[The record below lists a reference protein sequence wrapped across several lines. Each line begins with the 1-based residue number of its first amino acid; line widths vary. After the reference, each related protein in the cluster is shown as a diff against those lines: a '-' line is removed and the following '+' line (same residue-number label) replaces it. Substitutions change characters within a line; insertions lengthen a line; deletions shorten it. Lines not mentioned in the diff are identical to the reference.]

1 MDSQKARA
9 AYDAQGF
16 VYMPGALQGDLLEQV
31 QAAFER
37 AAEKKALPD
46 LLNQDDVFLD
56 LVDHPAWFSVVRV
69 VVGDDV
75 QLRYIRG
82 GVVQPNTDS
91 GSGWHCD
98 LSGLNGVYLPDSVI
112 MTKLFVYLQDVPEN
126 GACLALVPG
135 SHRYDLGHPLPD
147 IDTHEAMPHHTKMV
161 VKAGDAVLMNG
172 YTWHARFH
180 NQSIVPRQVIES
192 SYIHAWM
199 KNQYQFDD
207 FSPRLQKRILASHNR
222 RQLFGVPTPEAPNS
236 KNSATPG
243 QSDWQRRLEDGPPYH
258 PVEVGI

>member
-1 MDSQKARA
+1 MDPQKARA
-9 AYDAQGF
+9 AYDAQGY
-16 VYMPGALQGDLLEQV
+16 VYIPGALAGDLLKQV
-31 QAAFER
+31 QAAFDR
-37 AAEKKALPD
+37 AAEKKELQD
-46 LLNQDDVFLD
+46 LLHQDDLFLD
-56 LVDHPAWFSVVRV
+56 LVDHPAWFPVVRA

-82 GVVQPNTDS
+82 GIVQPNTDS

-112 MTKLFVYLQDVPEN
+112 MTKLFVYLKDVPEN
-126 GACLALVPG
+126 GSCLALVAG

-147 IDTHEAMPHHTKMV
+147 IDAHEAMSHHTKMI

-180 NQSIVPRQVIES
+180 NRSDTPRQVIES
-192 SYIHAWM
+192 SYIHTWM
-199 KNQYQFDD
+199 KTQYQFED
-207 FSPRLQKRILASHNR
+207 FSPHLQKRILACHNR
-222 RQLFGVPTPEAPNS
+222 RQLFGAPVPEATNDQ
-236 KNSATPG
+236 TT
-243 QSDWQRRLEDGPPYH
+243 DWQRRLEDCPPYR

>member
-112 MTKLFVYLQDVPEN
+112 MRPCPTTQK
-126 GACLALVPG
+126 
-135 SHRYDLGHPLPD
+135 
-147 IDTHEAMPHHTKMV
+147 
-161 VKAGDAVLMNG
+161 
-172 YTWHARFH
+172 W
-180 NQSIVPRQVIES
+180 S
-192 SYIHAWM
+192 S
-199 KNQYQFDD
+199 
-207 FSPRLQKRILASHNR
+207 KR
-222 RQLFGVPTPEAPNS
+222 
-236 KNSATPG
+236 ATPC
-243 QSDWQRRLEDGPPYH
+243 S
-258 PVEVGI
+258 